1 MGMEREER
9 KMTSKNSKRKRIY
22 EFDEQLFQYF
32 SKVGYFPD
40 GNNGR

>member
-22 EFDEQLFQYF
+22 QYDMPRYF
-32 SKVGYFPD
+32 FYVKAGYFPD

>member
-1 MGMEREER
+1 
-9 KMTSKNSKRKRIY
+9 MTPKNSKIKKRIY

-40 GNNGR
+40 GNNGGM